1 MLELGAI
8 TGLVYSFISWQ
19 TMTLLPQGFE
29 DFNNYFEESVLFLQ
43 KYSWLYEIPVTN
55 ILTCNV
61 VSKVPKEWINPLLEL
76 SMNEFNDVPTGLKKV
91 KNLKVYIKY
100 LKNQYIF
107 IITQWVRFL
116 LLEVFHFKS
125 TDMFKLTVWK
135 M

>member
-1 MLELGAI
+1 MLELGTI

-61 VSKVPKEWINPLLEL
+61 ISKVPKEWINPLLEL

-125 TDMFKLTVWK
+125 TDMFKLAVWK